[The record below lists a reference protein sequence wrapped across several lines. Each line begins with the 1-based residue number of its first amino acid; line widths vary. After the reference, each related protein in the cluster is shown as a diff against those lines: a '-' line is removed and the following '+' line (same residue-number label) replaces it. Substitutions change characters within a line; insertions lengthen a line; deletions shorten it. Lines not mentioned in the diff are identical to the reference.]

1 MIDPIGALVASIY
14 AVFSQ
19 LDGGDMRFGPF
30 LIIGFLLFLLWVG
43 GFVIFHT
50 AGFLIHILLV
60 LAVISII
67 VHFFA
72 GTRRTSD
79 V

>member
-1 MIDPIGALVASIY
+1 
-14 AVFSQ
+14 
-19 LDGGDMRFGPF
+19 MRFGPF